1 MNEKK
6 FYLYL
11 KESPAGLKYLGKT
24 IRDPFTYRGSG
35 IYWTRHLDKH
45 NFKNSDIKTTIL
57 LETFDE
63 EELKAAGLYY
73 SQKFNVVES
82 KEFANIIDEIG
93 QGGKTI
99 FYEKDREIIS
109 KRSKQMW
116 ENKEFKEHTSNMM
129 KKSWT
134 DERKEEYSRRMK
146 ENNPS
151 KLEHVKEKLRQNA
164 TGRKYSDEV
173 NKKKGKPG
181 EENVSKRPDVRKKI
195 SERLKGHPTSEE
207 TKEKIRNSLRLTRE
221 RKKLG

>member
-24 IRDPFTYRGSG
+24 IRDPFKYRGSG
-35 IYWTRHLDKH
+35 IHWTRHLDKH
-45 NFKNSDIKTTIL
+45 NIKNSDIKTTIL

-82 KEFANIIDEIG
+82 KEFANLIDEIG

-99 FYEKDREIIS
+99 YYESHREKMREIS
-109 KRSKQMW
+109 KNMW
-116 ENKEFKEHTSNMM
+116 T
-129 KKSWT
+129 
-134 DERKEEYSRRMK
+134 EEKREEQSRRMK

-151 KLEHVKEKLRQNA
+151 KQEHVKEKLRQKA

-221 RKKLG
+221 RKKLDGNNLVHWST